1 MRTTPTENAQPQ
13 SRTRRFAS
21 RCSRE
26 EQAFTVALK
35 WPPSC
40 LVQPF
45 LVRHRHRSAM
55 LSTRLGRH
63 LKVCAPDNDLA
74 DIMRTSAN

>member
-1 MRTTPTENAQPQ
+1 MRTTPAENAQPQ

-55 LSTRLGRH
+55 LSTRLAFENAAHLVTYGRF
-63 LKVCAPDNDLA
+63 
-74 DIMRTSAN
+74 SG